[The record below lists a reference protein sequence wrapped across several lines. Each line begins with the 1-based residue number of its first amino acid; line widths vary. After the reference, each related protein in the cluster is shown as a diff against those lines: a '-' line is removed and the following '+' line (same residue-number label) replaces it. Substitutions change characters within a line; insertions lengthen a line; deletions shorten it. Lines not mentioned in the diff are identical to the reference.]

1 MCAVRPQVLQQH
13 NAPDRT
19 GNDYESSGSATTQ
32 RLRATAK
39 VRIGDELEVEVEVEV
54 EVEFD

>member
-54 EVEFD
+54 EFD